1 MKIAATIARYLLGLI
16 FLVFGS
22 NIFFHFI
29 PAPPI
34 PPGPMANFSSALI
47 ESHYIYV
54 VGLFQVVP
62 ALLLLINRY
71 IPLALALLA
80 PVIVNIVCTHI
91 FLSPSGLPIAGLVT
105 IFWILVFLRVRSS
118 FDGIFEQRGQ
128 S

>member
-34 PPGPMANFSSALI
+34 PPGPMANFSSAMQ

-62 ALLLLINRY
+62 AILLLINRY

-80 PVIVNIVCTHI
+80 PVIVNIISTHV
-91 FLSPSGLPIAGLVT
+91 FLSPSGLPAAAIVT
-105 IFWILVFLRVRSS
+105 ILWILVFMRVRSS

>member
-1 MKIAATIARYLLGLI
+1 MKIAATIARYLMGLI

-34 PPGPMANFSSALI
+34 PPGPMANFSSALLD
-47 ESHYIYV
+47 SHYIYV

-62 ALLLLINRY
+62 AILLLINRY

-80 PVIVNIVCTHI
+80 PVIVNIVSTHI
-91 FLSPSGLPIAGLVT
+91 FLSPSGLPLAALVT
-105 IFWILVFLRVRSS
+105 ILWALIFLRVRSS
-118 FDGIFEQRGQ
+118 FDGIFEPRSQQ
-128 S
+128 